1 MKMKTIIYSHK
12 IEVMENSRQT
22 GKMVLAA
29 LVGAAAGAAIGILF
43 APHKGSKTR
52 KMIVNRAKDMADDV
66 RMKLKDEANA
76 LRARAEELEHL
87 AKDHNREMPENLK
100 TRPEMLKHH
109 N

>member
-29 LVGAAAGAAIGILF
+29 IAGAAAGAAIGILF

-52 KMIVNRAKDMADDV
+52 KMIVNRAKNVADDV
-66 RMKLKDEANA
+66 RMKLKEEANA
-76 LRARAEELEHL
+76 LRARAEELEVM
-87 AKDHNREMPENLK
+87 AKDRKGEMPENLK
-100 TRPEMLKHH
+100 TKPEMLKHH